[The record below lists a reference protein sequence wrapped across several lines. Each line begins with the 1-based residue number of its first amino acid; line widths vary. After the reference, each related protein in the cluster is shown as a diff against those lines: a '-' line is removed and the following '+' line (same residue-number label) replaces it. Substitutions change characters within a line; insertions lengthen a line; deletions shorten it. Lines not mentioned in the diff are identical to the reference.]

1 MHPLPRSGSQ
11 AHLRPLRRPDGS
23 VQIGLGARSLRLIG
37 LTDEELRWL
46 AGLDPSLGLT
56 ESMTT
61 AALEGIDP
69 GRATEVLERLV
80 VGGLLHP
87 TTGAEQPGVAV
98 VGSGALPALLVDALR
113 QSERVQASRVR
124 PGAEST
130 ARLERPSAA
139 PSPELAV
146 VVSGAPAT
154 PESTRPWLAAG
165 TPVLPVWCLPEQ
177 ASIGP
182 LLRPDRGP
190 CLECLERT
198 RVGVD
203 PGWPWLRAQLSRPRV
218 TGPEPVDALP
228 AIRLLTAGLVTSLA
242 LDHVG
247 GRLAAPEWSFE
258 VATPGPTLERH
269 RWPAH
274 PGCEGCAG
282 SPSVPATTPAE
293 GGSSARSGR
302 GDTMAG

>member
-1 MHPLPRSGSQ
+1 MHPLPRPGNEP
-11 AHLRPLRRPDGS
+11 HLRPLRRPDGS
-23 VQIGLGARSLRLIG
+23 VQIGMGARSLRLIG

-46 AGLDPSLGLT
+46 AGLDPARGLT

-69 GRATEVLERLV
+69 GRATEILDRLV
-80 VGGLLHP
+80 AGGLLHP
-87 TTGAEQPGVAV
+87 TSGAEPPGVAV

-124 PGAEST
+124 PGAEAAAERST
-130 ARLERPSAA
+130 VPVATR
-139 PSPELAV
+139 LAV

-154 PESTRPWLAAG
+154 PETTRPWLAAG
-165 TPVLPVWCLPEQ
+165 TPVLPVWCLPDQ

-190 CLECLERT
+190 CLGCLELT

-203 PGWPWLRAQLSRPRV
+203 PGWPWLRAQLSRPQV
-218 TGPEPVDALP
+218 TGPQPVDGLP
-228 AIRLLTAGLVTSLA
+228 AIRLLTAGLVTTLV

-247 GRLAAPEWSFE
+247 DRLAAPEWSFE

-269 RWPAH
+269 RWPSH
-274 PGCEGCAG
+274 PGCQACG
-282 SPSVPATTPAE
+282 SSPPLTTPTPTAGE
-293 GGSSARSGR
+293 GSSARSGW